1 MILSLFWVQDIFDET
16 YKISNKKNKVKLK
29 LRKVSLFDT
38 MANMIF
44 RKGIMFI
51 YLAQTMLLGLIP
63 YHVGDV
69 LSIIFLSW
77 LYSYYWFE
85 YKIFALNLNTEE
97 SIQVFE
103 ANWAYYLGFGLL
115 FTILLYLYPGL
126 LSSGIFALF
135 FPFLVLLSVDASPPW
150 NQELIDK
157 LTNKLTNNQLSE
169 TVNPDSSSPIKVI

>member
-16 YKISNKKNKVKLK
+16 YKISNEKHKVKLK
-29 LRKVSLFDT
+29 LRKISFFDT
-38 MANMIF
+38 IANMIF

-51 YLAQTMLLGLIP
+51 YLAQTMILGLIP
-63 YHVGDV
+63 YYIGDI
-69 LSIIFLSW
+69 LSVIFLSW
-77 LYSYYWFE
+77 LYSYYCFE

-103 ANWAYYLGFGLL
+103 ANWAYYLGFGLQ
-115 FTILLYLYPGL
+115 FTVLLYMYPGL

-135 FPFLVLLSVDASPPW
+135 FPFLVLLSVDASPPC

-157 LTNKLTNNQLSE
+157 LTDKLANNKLSE
-169 TVNPDSSSPIKVI
+169 TANPEESPIKVIR